1 MSCFE
6 SANDHI
12 LGVTGGVTMLG
23 VLFAIM
29 AGVCISLQNVFNTRV
44 GDSVGSIETT
54 VVVHA
59 VGLVAS
65 IIMVVFL
72 GDGDL
77 TKIGNVDKVYLIG
90 GALGVAIVI
99 GVIKGVSTLGAAQA
113 VMIVML
119 AQLAVAYLID
129 AMGLFGMDRIPVS
142 MTKLAGLGIMLGG
155 LFVFRLK

>member
-1 MSCFE
+1 
-6 SANDHI
+6 
-12 LGVTGGVTMLG
+12 MLG
-23 VLFAIM
+23 ILFAVM

-44 GDSVGSIETT
+44 GDSVGSIEAT

-65 IIMVVFL
+65 IIMVVLL

-77 TKIGNVDKVYLIG
+77 SKVGNVDKIYLIG

-99 GVIKGVSTLGAAQA
+99 GVIKGVSSLGAAQA

-119 AQLAVAYLID
+119 AQLAVAYCID
-129 AMGLFGMDRIPVS
+129 TLGLFGMDKLPIS
-142 MTKLAGLGIMLGG
+142 MSKVAGLAIMLGG